1 MGLLDMIYGNQPQGQ
16 QSAQAP
22 VDPNAIN
29 PIWGV
34 PEALI
39 QEMKKEQQKAE
50 MSQAW
55 SNLFGGAANIARGA
69 QGGPPIYDAASAA
82 GDPNAALDGLA
93 KRVMMFSQLRQNYE
107 TQAQRQALNKMLPE
121 LSKKLGIDPAV
132 LNALPDATKQ
142 ELALKAIQG
151 NPAEQITLEMPEG
164 KITAF
169 KQRDPTSPTGF
180 RVTDIDG
187 RPINTAQ
194 IQQQIGDASA
204 NKKAREA
211 EGTARGEKRAA
222 LETTLGSL
230 DDMNMLV
237 QQVLNDPNLPKA
249 VGAIWDRGASFIP
262 GTDAYGTGQ
271 RIEQLK
277 SKAFLSSIGQM
288 RGMGSLSNAEG
299 MKVEAALGRLNAAQN
314 EKDFRQ
320 SLADVQASLGRLRDV
335 AMKEAGVMPS
345 TPSGGSEWTDL
356 GNGLKIRKVQ

>member
-1 MGLLDMIYGNQPQGQ
+1 MGLLDMLYGSQPQGQ
-16 QSAQAP
+16 QAGQSP

-50 MSQAW
+50 MGQAW
-55 SNLFGGAANIARGA
+55 ANLFGGAANIARGV

-107 TQAQRQALNKMLPE
+107 QQAQKQSLNKMLPE
-121 LSKKLGIDPAV
+121 LSKKLGIDPSV
-132 LNALPDATKQ
+132 LSALPDATKQ

-151 NPAEQITLEMPEG
+151 NPAEQVTLELPEG
-164 KITAF
+164 KITAL
-169 KQRDPTSPTGF
+169 KQRDPASATGY
-180 RVTDIDG
+180 RYTTIDG
-187 RPINTAQ
+187 QPINMAQ
-194 IQQQIGDASA
+194 ISQQVGQAAAD
-204 NKKAREA
+204 KKAREA
-211 EGTARGEKRAA
+211 EGTARGEKRAG
-222 LETTLGSL
+222 LETTLSGL
-230 DDMNMLV
+230 DNMNTMV
-237 QQVLNDPNLPKA
+237 QQVLDDPNLPRA
-249 VGAIWDRGASFIP
+249 VGAIWNRGWSMVP
-262 GTDAYGTGQ
+262 GTDEYGTAQ

-277 SKAFLSSIGQM
+277 SNAFLSSIAQM

-299 MKVEAALGRLNAAQN
+299 MKVEAALGRLNSAQN

-320 SLADVQASLGRLRDV
+320 SLGDVQKSLSRLRDV
-335 AMKEAGVMPS
+335 AMKEAGVAQS
-345 TPSGGSEWTDL
+345 SPSGGSEWTDL